1 MRSAPGAAASAVIAA
16 SRSRCSCWRRANW
29 SRNARSVSSSIASLL
44 ERPERRAD
52 YRVFHNSVQDLAIVN
67 VELRISG
74 SSRCSVPNN
83 SQSLLS
89 HKRAIIRC
97 LKEPRIEETCCMSM
111 QSHLA
116 ELEKK
121 HQALEAEINDCLAH
135 PGVDDLRIVELKRR
149 KLFVKDQIERLRHG
163 EAVH

>member
-1 MRSAPGAAASAVIAA
+1 
-16 SRSRCSCWRRANW
+16 
-29 SRNARSVSSSIASLL
+29 
-44 ERPERRAD
+44 
-52 YRVFHNSVQDLAIVN
+52 
-67 VELRISG
+67 
-74 SSRCSVPNN
+74 
-83 SQSLLS
+83 
-89 HKRAIIRC
+89 
-97 LKEPRIEETCCMSM
+97 MSM